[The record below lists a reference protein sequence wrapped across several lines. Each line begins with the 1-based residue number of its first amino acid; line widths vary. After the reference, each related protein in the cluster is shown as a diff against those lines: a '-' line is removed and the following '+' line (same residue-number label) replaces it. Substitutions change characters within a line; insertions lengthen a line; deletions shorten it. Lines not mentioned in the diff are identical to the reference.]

1 MSVEWG
7 KIVKSINW
15 TFVFSLVNFG
25 IHLYLLKRLLFKP
38 ALEFLD
44 RRREQIAGRIEAA
57 RQSEAQAQQLVVER
71 ESELRKAREHA
82 DGIFEEARKEAE
94 AIIAKA
100 RGEAKNDAAKILSDG
115 KLRLEQERDRMI
127 HDLREAYADIAILGA
142 ERVLDRE
149 IRIDDH
155 RRLLD
160 QLLSEI
166 GEDTLRIKL

>member
-1 MSVEWG
+1 M
-7 KIVKSINW
+7 
-15 TFVFSLVNFG
+15 
-25 IHLYLLKRLLFKP
+25 
-38 ALEFLD
+38 
-44 RRREQIAGRIEAA
+44 
-57 RQSEAQAQQLVVER
+57 ER

-82 DGIFEEARKEAE
+82 DDMFEEARKEAE

-100 RGEAKNDAAKILSDG
+100 RGEAKNDAAKILSEG
-115 KLRLEQERDRMI
+115 KQRLEPERDRMI

-166 GEDTLRIKL
+166 GEDTLRIEL